1 MTKVAPKFRSVRRLI
16 AWMQSNWSRLEGR
29 RLPSDVEQV
38 FFRTK
43 MDTPE
48 DVAKCVARYSGFA
61 GRLEAE
67 FENLL
72 KPSHDALVD
81 YIANVEGKVGLDLL
95 SVLSGD
101 SRNLYRA
108 AKVIGRLPES
118 LESTIKEPRHAF
130 LYAKE
135 VLCGRLPAEMEQVF
149 FGDPYHAAK
158 YAFEVIRGFS
168 PCKLPEALH
177 SMMIMASF
185 EDPENDH
192 IKTYLQASESDP
204 SKFGNSKERVR

>member
-1 MTKVAPKFRSVRRLI
+1 MTTAVPKFRSVRRLV
-16 AWMQSNWSRLEGR
+16 AWVQNNWSRLDSP

-43 MDTPE
+43 MDTP
-48 DVAKCVARYSGFA
+48 DQVAKCVSRYSRFVGK
-61 GRLEAE
+61 LESE

-72 KPSHDALVD
+72 KPHHDALVD
-81 YIANVEGKVGLDLL
+81 YITNVEGKVDLDLL

-101 SRNLYRA
+101 SRSLYR
-108 AKVIGRLPES
+108 VSQVVGRLPQN
-118 LESTIKEPRHAF
+118 LEITIREPRYAF
-130 LYAKE
+130 LYARE
-135 VLCGRLPAEMEQVF
+135 VLCGRLPAEMESVF

-168 PCKLPEALH
+168 SCKLPEALH

-192 IKTYLQASESDP
+192 IKMYLQASESDP
-204 SKFGNSKERVR
+204 SKFGNSKEKVR